1 MEVPFFVPKKEDS
14 PMKLTIKDLI
24 RLRHCESHYRLGKLG
39 LYPASKRTQF
49 FYQKKDSLILALSKG
64 YTAFSEALEKAFLE
78 YSRDWFL
85 NNRQYE
91 TCRDQDFTRWHRFA
105 DWFFD
110 QGYQILKT
118 RLCST
123 ISVNASCNRV
133 AISELSAQ
141 ADLILKKGEQ
151 IYALSIFPNEPQYSV
166 RARKQETQA
175 YYSPE
180 LLSQYLI
187 SAPSYGHGTISMICY
202 LKSKEDKADFLS
214 SQYTEGKCY
223 LQMSYGGI
231 EDATQALL
239 SAIHLSIPQKMCGL
253 PLYGLVPS
261 AEYFHIGT
269 RKISQKETSISVPA
283 ETVEFR
289 ERINPRAAK
298 GC

>member
-1 MEVPFFVPKKEDS
+1 
-14 PMKLTIKDLI
+14 MKLTIKDLI

-49 FYQKKDSLILALSKG
+49 FYQKKDTLIFALSKG

-105 DWFFD
+105 DWFFE

-141 ADLILKKGEQ
+141 ADLILKKGER
-151 IYALSIFPNEPQYSV
+151 IYALSIFPNEPQYSG
-166 RARKQETQA
+166 RARKQ
-175 YYSPE
+175 
-180 LLSQYLI
+180 
-187 SAPSYGHGTISMICY
+187 
-202 LKSKEDKADFLS
+202 
-214 SQYTEGKCY
+214 
-223 LQMSYGGI
+223 
-231 EDATQALL
+231 
-239 SAIHLSIPQKMCGL
+239 
-253 PLYGLVPS
+253 
-261 AEYFHIGT
+261 
-269 RKISQKETSISVPA
+269 
-283 ETVEFR
+283 
-289 ERINPRAAK
+289 
-298 GC
+298 